1 MKTVASTRDQ
11 TDGRLVLIGVVIA
24 DSRWSSNDG
33 SKSHGGLR
41 YVNGDDLFQITSL
54 QMLRTRVVQLIR
66 AQIGVKRWM
75 E

>member
-1 MKTVASTRDQ
+1 MIRVVA
-11 TDGRLVLIGVVIA
+11 A
-24 DSRWSSNDG
+24 NSRWSSNDDG
-33 SKSHGGLR
+33 KSHGGLR